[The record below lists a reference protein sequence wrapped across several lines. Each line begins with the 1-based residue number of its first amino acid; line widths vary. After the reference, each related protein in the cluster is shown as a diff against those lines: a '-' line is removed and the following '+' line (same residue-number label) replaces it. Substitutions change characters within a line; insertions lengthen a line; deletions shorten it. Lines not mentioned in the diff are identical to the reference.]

1 MGLGLQ
7 TGNKHLQRPWT
18 SQMGLVKA
26 TLQLRTAFTCQS
38 ASSEH
43 RHKGHV
49 TAVLDQFFVAP
60 LDFMNKFFPTSGF

>member
-7 TGNKHLQRPWT
+7 TGNKHLQRAWT

-26 TLQLRTAFTCQS
+26 TLQVSTASTCQS

-43 RHKGHV
+43 RHKGHA